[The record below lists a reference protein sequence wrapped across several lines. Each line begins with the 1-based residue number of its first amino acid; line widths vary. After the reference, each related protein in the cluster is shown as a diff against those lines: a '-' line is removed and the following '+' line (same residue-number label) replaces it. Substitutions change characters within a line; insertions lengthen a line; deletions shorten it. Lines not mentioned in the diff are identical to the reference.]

1 MGSIVEM
8 TGQGPVRQPSRV
20 CRVVYIIDDSSDLS
34 TMHLWISTWP
44 RFSPL
49 DTARTFQAR
58 AMANSR
64 VPPCL
69 RAYLADLPH
78 ISRLRRRPDSRDRPA
93 AACSPSLP
101 SGTCATRWRSAWALC
116 PCLTRVDAPRGRP
129 CLGVDPIQS
138 SHTSL
143 LPAVCWGLSAVGSP
157 CGCAGCRPRRTTRK
171 QSPPARAAVAAA
183 RPRRRSVCTFQPLHT
198 SLCTWWELAQQRRG
212 AGRGGGGHLQAQYGA
227 LDAMRWPDGGICH
240 TVGHAAPLETV
251 EHRSSWERRAAEKDA
266 GGTQQTKPAGR
277 RKRQEGGS
285 RPEVALRC
293 GGLARRPIAP
303 ETGLRWLLLPPGP
316 SAEGRG
322 RIGGRCRF
330 GPAR

>member
-69 RAYLADLPH
+69 RACLADLPH

-183 RPRRRSVCTFQPLHT
+183 RPRRRSACTVQSLHT

-212 AGRGGGGHLQAQYGA
+212 AGRGGGGRLQAQYGA
-227 LDAMRWPDGGICH
+227 LDAMRWPDGGTCRSPRNSGASEQLGAPRSGERRGGYAADKARRQAE
-240 TVGHAAPLETV
+240 TARGWQPPGGCSQMRWASETPDRAGNRAPLVTPPP
-251 EHRSSWERRAAEKDA
+251 RA
-266 GGTQQTKPAGR
+266 QR
-277 RKRQEGGS
+277 
-285 RPEVALRC
+285 
-293 GGLARRPIAP
+293 
-303 ETGLRWLLLPPGP
+303 
-316 SAEGRG
+316 
-322 RIGGRCRF
+322 
-330 GPAR
+330 